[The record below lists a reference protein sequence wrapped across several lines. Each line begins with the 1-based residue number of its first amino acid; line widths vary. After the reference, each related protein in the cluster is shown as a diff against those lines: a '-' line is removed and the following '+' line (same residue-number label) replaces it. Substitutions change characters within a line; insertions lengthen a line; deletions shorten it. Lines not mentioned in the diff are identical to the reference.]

1 MKNFLLACIA
11 IVTISSAAKAQ
22 DEKRTVYGKDFT
34 IANVVDAA
42 KLPSLLDNKTEVDN
56 VVAKGKV
63 TAVCKA
69 MGCWMKVD
77 AGDGQEIMIK
87 FGDHDF
93 FMPKDCDGKT
103 AYFTGKLFKK
113 VTSVRELKHLAEDA
127 GKSKEEIDAITTP
140 KEEIQFTATGVILV
154 G

>member
-1 MKNFLLACIA
+1 MKNILLACIA
-11 IVTISSAAKAQ
+11 IFAITVAANAQ
-22 DEKRTVYGKDFT
+22 DEKRTVYGTDFT
-34 IANVVDAA
+34 IANVIDAS
-42 KLPSLLDNKTEVDN
+42 KLPSLLDTKTEVDN
-56 VVAKGKV
+56 VVAKGKI

-77 AGDGQEIMIK
+77 AGSGQEIMIK
-87 FGDHDF
+87 FGEHEF

-103 AYFTGKLFKK
+103 AYFTGKLFRK
-113 VTSVRELKHLAEDA
+113 VTSVKELKHLAEDA

-140 KEEIQFTATGVILV
+140 KEELQFTATGVILV